1 MAFDRTKLSG
11 NLGAGSDAPK
21 LYTYK
26 STTDAKAAIIASG
39 YFNGATDILD
49 KGDIIFANGSDA
61 TVALVVTSAKGAV
74 AVTTSYV
81 AVA

>member
-1 MAFDRTKLSG
+1 MAFERTKLSG

-21 LYTYK
+21 LFTYK
-26 STTDAKAAIIASG
+26 SADNKAAIIASG

-49 KGDIIFANGSDA
+49 KGDIILATGSDA
-61 TVALVVTSAKGAV
+61 TVALAVTSVKGA
-74 AVTTSYV
+74 ATVTTGYV